1 MSNKEGKNNND
12 EDYTLSEN
20 NPKYIN
26 KNYKKSNSYNE
37 NKDYMTLLEV
47 KQNNLVKINSGFN
60 KESISY
66 DNKDLSINN
75 REKIH
80 KSKSSTKSLLIDLKK
95 EEDKNSNYKSNNDNI
110 KKIVNES
117 DKENMIIS
125 NKKDINNKSIH
136 LPSNKNNNLIKRE
149 NELNSHRYDNNLNN
163 GQSNSINLSNDCKYK
178 SFSPLNKS
186 TNTNNMTNFNT
197 IELNRNNLNKMILK
211 GLLSGKNS
219 YTKLT
224 LLDGNKYEHSVSLKH
239 LIGVKSIPSYKNDNS
254 EIKSLFDIQNN
265 KNNSFNNSSQIIN
278 KSSNDIPK
286 NCKNNDI
293 INIVN
298 YSSKN
303 SLTRNM
309 NRIKKYRNILEQKSN
324 NLKNSLN
331 NNNRMV
337 KSFQELKKIKNKLK
351 ERPFPDKKTKNILYT
366 NDSTLNNSSYKKSKM
381 EIIAINQI
389 ERSLKHLGK

>member
-1 MSNKEGKNNND
+1 MK
-12 EDYTLSEN
+12 
-20 NPKYIN
+20 
-26 KNYKKSNSYNE
+26 
-37 NKDYMTLLEV
+37 LLGI
-47 KQNNLVKINSGFN
+47 KQNNLEKINSYFN
-60 KESISY
+60 KETISN
-66 DNKDLSINN
+66 DNKDLSLNN
-75 REKIH
+75 REKIY
-80 KSKSSTKSLLIDLKK
+80 KNKSSTTSLLIDLKN
-95 EEDKNSNYKSNNDNI
+95 EENKNSNYLSNKYN
-110 KKIVNES
+110 KKILNES
-117 DKENMIIS
+117 KKAKKILS

-136 LPSNKNNNLIKRE
+136 LSSKKNNNLIKRE
-149 NELNSHRYDNNLNN
+149 EELISYRYDNNLNN
-163 GQSNSINLSNDCKYK
+163 ENNIKINLSNDYKYR
-178 SFSPLNKS
+178 SFSLLNKS

-265 KNNSFNNSSQIIN
+265 KNNSFNNSSQIIK

-389 ERSLKHLGK
+389 ERSLKHFGK